1 MEKQMEK
8 GRKSLNIM
16 QWNKLHLEQSATKCQ
31 SETLWPCLR
40 NALYPLPNSVSF
52 YLDKQIT

>member
-1 MEKQMEK
+1 MENEMKK

-16 QWNKLHLEQSATKCQ
+16 PWSKVHLEQGATKCQ
-31 SETLWPCLR
+31 SETLWSCLR

-52 YLDKQIT
+52 CLDKQIT